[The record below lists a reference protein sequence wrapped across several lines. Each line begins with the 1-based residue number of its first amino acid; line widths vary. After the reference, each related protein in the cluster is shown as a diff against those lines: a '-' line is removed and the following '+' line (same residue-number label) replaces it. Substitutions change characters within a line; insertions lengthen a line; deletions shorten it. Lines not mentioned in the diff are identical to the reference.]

1 MHQRGPDMEEGVE
14 YMKGWIQIQVCSRT
28 SNSCRDLCGKGASEA
43 ELGPPGRQRPARR
56 VIRGPDPD
64 LTTQQT
70 AASQPC
76 SINRDAN
83 QRGSIET
90 RS

>member
-1 MHQRGPDMEEGVE
+1 MEEGVRDV
-14 YMKGWIQIQVCSRT
+14 KGWIQIQVCPRT
-28 SNSCRDLCGKGASEA
+28 SNSCRDLCGKGVSEG

-56 VIRGPDPD
+56 VIRGADPD

-76 SINRDAN
+76 SIDRDAN
-83 QRGSIET
+83 QGESVET

>member
-1 MHQRGPDMEEGVE
+1 MHRREPDMEEGVQ
-14 YMKGWIQIQVCSRT
+14 YMKGWIQIQVCPRR
-28 SNSCRDLCGKGASEA
+28 SNSCLDLCGKGASEA
-43 ELGPPGRQRPARR
+43 KLGPPGRQRLARR
-56 VIRGPDPD
+56 VIKGPDPD

-83 QRGSIET
+83 QRESIET